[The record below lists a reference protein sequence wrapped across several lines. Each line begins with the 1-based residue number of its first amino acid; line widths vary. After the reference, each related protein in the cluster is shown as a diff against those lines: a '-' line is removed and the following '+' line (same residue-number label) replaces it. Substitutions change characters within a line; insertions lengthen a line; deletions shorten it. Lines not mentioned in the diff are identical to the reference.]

1 MKKHSLIAA
10 AIAGALVAAPS
21 FAVDYFG
28 YFRAGTALSSNGT
41 GDASYEKQKVGRLG
55 NENDNYSEFGFG
67 KDLQTGEQTWRVE
80 SMIASG
86 NSGTNGWQDGDF
98 NVAQYNVQA
107 TGLFSFDRQ
116 ATVWAGKRYYQRKDV
131 HITDFYF
138 LNTSGTGGGI
148 ENISVGNQKLSL
160 ALIDHSSS
168 KQKTL
173 DGKQW
178 VHKPGTNPGQP
189 DSWEEQDKYKED
201 EVKAYVADVRLAN
214 IGLWEDA
221 TLEIA
226 GAYNFATGTASGD
239 KNVKADDGVL
249 ATAILHQNMANGFNQ
264 TVVQYGNS
272 SYGAQMADLGNG
284 GNFDRKDDANNG
296 AQGVR
301 LLNWGVISLGDKWEM
316 GHQLLAARSTDAAIS
331 ATNRAKTDH
340 DLISAVIRPM
350 YQWTTTVRTIFEAG
364 AYQENYS
371 NAGNKKGSKFTVAQ
385 AFSMGEGFFARPE
398 IRVYGTYLD
407 DRSDS
412 AQLSDKSKKKEFLLG
427 VQVEAWF

>member
-1 MKKHSLIAA
+1 MKKMNLVAVAVAASLAA
-10 AIAGALVAAPS
+10 APALSVE
-21 FAVDYFG
+21 FFG
-28 YFRAGTALSSNGT
+28 YFRAGTALSTNGT
-41 GDASYEKQKVGRLG
+41 GDANYEKQKVGRLG
-55 NENDNYSEFGFG
+55 NENDNYSEFGFRQ
-67 KDLQTGEQTWRVE
+67 DLQTGDKNWRVE
-80 SMIASG
+80 AMLNNG
-86 NSGTNGWQDGDF
+86 NSGTNAPNSGGTVG
-98 NVAQYNVQA
+98 VAQFNVQA
-107 TGLFSFDRQ
+107 TGVLGFDKE

-148 ENISVGNQKLSL
+148 ENISVGNQKLSF
-160 ALIDHSSS
+160 ALIDDTNSS
-168 KQKTL
+168 QDT
-173 DGKQW
+173 GKQYYEF
-178 VHKPGTNPGQP
+178 
-189 DSWEEQDKYKED
+189 DSKTGEKKLVNEKE
-201 EVKAYVADVRLAN
+201 EVKSYTADVRLAN

-226 GAYNFATGTASGD
+226 GAYNFGTGTASG
-239 KNVKADDGVL
+239 NTNLKADDGALV
-249 ATAILHQNMANGFNQ
+249 TAILHQNMTSGFNQ

-284 GNFDRKDDANNG
+284 GSFDRRDDANND

-301 LLNWGVISLGDKWEM
+301 VLNWGVVSLSENWEM
-316 GHQLLAARSTDAAIS
+316 GHQFLAARSTDAAIS
-331 ATNRAKTDH
+331 STNRMKSDH
-340 DLISAVIRPM
+340 DLVSAVIRPM
-350 YQWTTTVRTIFEAG
+350 YQWTDSVRTIFEAG

-412 AQLSDKSKKKEFLLG
+412 AQLSDKSKKKEFLMG

>member
-1 MKKHSLIAA
+1 MKKLCLVAA
-10 AIAGALVAAPS
+10 AVSTALVAAPS

-41 GDASYEKQKVGRLG
+41 GDANYEKQKVGRLG

-67 KDLQTGEQTWRVE
+67 KDLKTGEQTWRVE

-107 TGLFSFDRQ
+107 TGLFSSDKE
-116 ATVWAGKRYYQRKDV
+116 ATVWAGKRYYQRRDV

-160 ALIDHSSS
+160 ALVEDSSS

-178 VHKPGTNPGQP
+178 VLKPGTNPGVEG
-189 DSWEEQDKYKED
+189 SWEQQDKYKED
-201 EVKAYVADVRLAN
+201 EVKGYIADVRLAN
-214 IGLWEDA
+214 INLWEDA
-221 TLEIA
+221 TLEVA
-226 GAYNFATGTASGD
+226 GAYNFSTGTASGNT
-239 KNVKADDGVL
+239 NVQADDGALV
-249 ATAILHQNMANGFNQ
+249 TAILHQNMEAGFNQ

-272 SYGAQMADLGNG
+272 AYGAQMADLGNG
-284 GNFDRKDDANNG
+284 GNFDRRDGANND

-301 LLNWGVISLGDKWEM
+301 LLNWGVISLGEKWEM
-316 GHQLLAARSTDAAIS
+316 GHQFLAARSTDAAIS

-340 DLISAVIRPM
+340 DLFSAVIRPM
-350 YQWTTTVRTIFEAG
+350 YQWTDTVRTVFEAG
-364 AYQENYS
+364 TYVENYS
-371 NAGNKKGSKFTVAQ
+371 NYGNKKGSKLTVAQ

-398 IRVYGTYLD
+398 IRVYGTYLN

-412 AQLSDKSKKKEFLLG
+412 AQLADKSKKNEFLVG

>member
-1 MKKHSLIAA
+1 MKKHTLIAA
-10 AIAGALVAAPS
+10 AVAGALVATPS
-21 FAVDYFG
+21 LAVEFFG
-28 YFRAGTALSSNGT
+28 YFRAGTALSTNGT

-55 NENDNYSEFGFG
+55 NENDNYSEFGFRQ
-67 KDLQTGEQTWRVE
+67 DLQTGDKNWRVE
-80 SMIASG
+80 AMLNNG
-86 NSGTNGWQDGDF
+86 NSGTNAPNSGGTVG
-98 NVAQYNVQA
+98 VAQFNVQA
-107 TGLFSFDRQ
+107 TGLLGFDKE

-131 HITDFYF
+131 HIADFYF

-148 ENISVGNQKLSL
+148 ENISVGNQKLSF
-160 ALIDHSSS
+160 ALIDDTNSS
-168 KQKTL
+168 QETGNQYYEFDPKT
-173 DGKQW
+173 G
-178 VHKPGTNPGQP
+178 
-189 DSWEEQDKYKED
+189 DKKLVNEKE
-201 EVKAYVADVRLAN
+201 EVKSYIADVRLAN

-226 GAYNFATGTASGD
+226 GAYNFGTGTASG
-239 KNVKADDGVL
+239 NTNLKADDGALV
-249 ATAILHQNMANGFNQ
+249 TAILHQNMASGFNQ

-284 GNFDRKDDANNG
+284 GSFDRRDDANND

-301 LLNWGVISLGDKWEM
+301 LLNWGVVSLSEKWEM

-340 DLISAVIRPM
+340 DLVSAVIRPM
-350 YQWTTTVRTIFEAG
+350 YQWTDTVRTIFEAG

>member
-1 MKKHSLIAA
+1 MKKMNLVAVAVAASLAA
-10 AIAGALVAAPS
+10 APALSVE
-21 FAVDYFG
+21 FFG
-28 YFRAGTALSSNGT
+28 YFRAGTALSTNGT

-55 NENDNYSEFGFG
+55 NENDNYSEFGFRQ
-67 KDLQTGEQTWRVE
+67 DLQTGDKNWRVE
-80 SMIASG
+80 AMLNNG
-86 NSGTNGWQDGDF
+86 NSGTNAPNSGGTVG
-98 NVAQYNVQA
+98 VAQFNVQA
-107 TGLFSFDRQ
+107 TGVLGFDKE

-148 ENISVGNQKLSL
+148 ENISVGNQKLSF
-160 ALIDHSSS
+160 ALIDDTNSS
-168 KQKTL
+168 QDT
-173 DGKQW
+173 GKQYYEF
-178 VHKPGTNPGQP
+178 
-189 DSWEEQDKYKED
+189 DSKTGEKKLVNEKE
-201 EVKAYVADVRLAN
+201 EVKSYTADVRLAN

-226 GAYNFATGTASGD
+226 GAYNFGTGTASG
-239 KNVKADDGVL
+239 NTNLKADDGALV
-249 ATAILHQNMANGFNQ
+249 TAILHQNMTSGFNQ

-284 GNFDRKDDANNG
+284 GSFDRRDDANND

-301 LLNWGVISLGDKWEM
+301 VLNWGVVSLSENWEM
-316 GHQLLAARSTDAAIS
+316 GHQFLAARSTDAAIS
-331 ATNRAKTDH
+331 STNRMKSDH
-340 DLISAVIRPM
+340 DLVSAVIRPM
-350 YQWTTTVRTIFEAG
+350 YQWTDSVRTIFEAG

-371 NAGNKKGSKFTVAQ
+371 DAGNKKGSKFTVAQ

-412 AQLSDKSKKKEFLLG
+412 AQLSDKSKKKEFLMG

>member
-1 MKKHSLIAA
+1 MKKYSLIAA
-10 AIAGALVAAPS
+10 AIAGALVATPS

-173 DGKQW
+173 DGKEW
-178 VHKPGTNPGQP
+178 VRVPGQNPSSP
-189 DSWEEQDKYKED
+189 DGWKEQDKYKED

-226 GAYNFATGTASGD
+226 GVYNFATGTASGD

-249 ATAILHQNMANGFNQ
+249 ATAILHQNMSNGFNQ

>member
-1 MKKHSLIAA
+1 MKKMN
-10 AIAGALVAAPS
+10 LVAVAVAASLTAAPALS
-21 FAVDYFG
+21 VEFFG

-55 NENDNYSEFGFG
+55 NENDNYSEFGFRQ
-67 KDLQTGEQTWRVE
+67 DLQTGDKNWRVE
-80 SMIASG
+80 AMLNNG
-86 NSGTNGWQDGDF
+86 NSGTNAPNSGGTLG
-98 NVAQYNVQA
+98 VAQFNVQA
-107 TGLFSFDRQ
+107 TGVLGFDKE

-148 ENISVGNQKLSL
+148 ENISVGNQKLSF
-160 ALIDHSSS
+160 ALIDDTNSSQDTGNSYYEFDS
-168 KQKTL
+168 KTGEKKL
-173 DGKQW
+173 
-178 VHKPGTNPGQP
+178 VN
-189 DSWEEQDKYKED
+189 EKE
-201 EVKAYVADVRLAN
+201 EVKSYTADVRLAN

-226 GAYNFATGTASGD
+226 GAYNFGTGTASG
-239 KNVKADDGVL
+239 NTNLKADDGALV
-249 ATAILHQNMANGFNQ
+249 TAILHQNITSGFNQ

-284 GNFDRKDDANNG
+284 GSFDRRDDANND

-301 LLNWGVISLGDKWEM
+301 LLNWGVVSLSENWEM

-331 ATNRAKTDH
+331 STNRMKTDH
-340 DLISAVIRPM
+340 DIVSAVIRPM
-350 YQWTTTVRTIFEAG
+350 YQWTDSVRTIFEAG

-412 AQLSDKSKKKEFLLG
+412 AQLSDKSKKKEFLMG